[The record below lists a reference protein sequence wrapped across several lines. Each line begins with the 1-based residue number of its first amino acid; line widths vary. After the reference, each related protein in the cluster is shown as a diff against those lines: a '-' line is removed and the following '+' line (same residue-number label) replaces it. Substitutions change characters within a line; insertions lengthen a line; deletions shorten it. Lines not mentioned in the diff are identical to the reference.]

1 MFGPFISYSHVFIV
15 INKHSIICIFRNVKP
30 KYTFYR
36 YGLLHSKIGKYYHN
50 KRGIMTNK
58 VFLQT
63 LGKRIAVLRKQK
75 RLSQEEFAE
84 VSGKMINTISNVER
98 GLSDPKI
105 TTLLSFANALNVP
118 VQDLL
123 TDISTQNKPH
133 SDTLKTITRLLEGQD
148 EKTLKTALK
157 QIEALLEMK

>member
-1 MFGPFISYSHVFIV
+1 
-15 INKHSIICIFRNVKP
+15 
-30 KYTFYR
+30 
-36 YGLLHSKIGKYYHN
+36 
-50 KRGIMTNK
+50 MTNK

-75 RLSQEEFAE
+75 GFSQEEFAE

-105 TTLLSFANALNVP
+105 TTLLSFANALNAP

-123 TDISTQNKPH
+123 ADISTQNKPY
-133 SDTLKTITRLLEGQD
+133 SDTLKSIIRLLEGQD
-148 EKTLKTALK
+148 EKTLKTAFK
-157 QIEALLEMK
+157 QIEALLELK